1 MSCKVGQSSMGS
13 KRLRMN
19 LRESAEFEEVKKEE
33 TGDPG
38 LENTK
43 ERMATK

>member
-1 MSCKVGQSSMGS
+1 
-13 KRLRMN
+13 MN